1 MTCQQTQFKSRG
13 IFWYRNT
20 TRPSPSVSHICQ
32 SITHFR
38 LDNTKIF
45 TLKIILSRFSGN
57 DPVIIWYELPQICLE
72 CDIRQMHLESKKKSG
87 ILIFLGNFV
96 QNIFNSTHQPLF
108 VIRTICIIYFVY
120 KHFITSLLEDHM
132 AHVKNNFEV
141 HEIRKY
147 FFLINIVNKMEFRL
161 EMKIF
166 VDFPSIRHDL
176 WSQIYFIENNFC
188 I

>member
-38 LDNTKIF
+38 LDNMKIL

-72 CDIRQMHLESKKKSG
+72 CDIRQMHLESKKKGG
-87 ILIFLGNFV
+87 ILIFFRQFRILNCQFCSKHF
-96 QNIFNSTHQPLF
+96 QQHPSA
-108 VIRTICIIYFVY
+108 VIRYSND
-120 KHFITSLLEDHM
+120 SLL
-132 AHVKNNFEV
+132 F
-141 HEIRKY
+141 IL
-147 FFLINIVNKMEFRL
+147 FI
-161 EMKIF
+161 
-166 VDFPSIRHDL
+166 SI
-176 WSQIYFIENNFC
+176 S
-188 I
+188 